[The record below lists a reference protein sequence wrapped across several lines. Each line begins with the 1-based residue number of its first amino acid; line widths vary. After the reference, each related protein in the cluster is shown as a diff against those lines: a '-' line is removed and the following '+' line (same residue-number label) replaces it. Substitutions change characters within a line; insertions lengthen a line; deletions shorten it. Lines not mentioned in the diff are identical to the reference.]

1 MAKKIHH
8 ETPNKSKATRS
19 LSDVDLVVIHY
30 TASHNCLG
38 SVAWFKDPNAKVSAH
53 WIIGRNG
60 DIHQFEDK
68 TAILWHA
75 GLSWFEGRKWCNRR
89 SVGIELVGN
98 GSSGFTPLQYDS
110 LFQILKECVDDC
122 QIVGVVGHEH
132 IAPGRKVDPGE
143 EFDWKQLRRQEHRWI
158 DPDVISPIVRTLG
171 AYPWDYKRLEDASNV
186 QPESEIGDD
195 DDEVADNKSANAINK
210 SANAIEE
217 EQPKEQAIPFKAE
230 EKDFIEEIG
239 GIARKLWNKFT

>member
-1 MAKKIHH
+1 MANKILH
-8 ETPNKSKATRS
+8 ETPNKSKTTRS
-19 LSDVDLVVIHY
+19 LSNVDLVVIHY

-89 SVGIELVGN
+89 SVGIELVGTE
-98 GSSGFTPLQYDS
+98 SSGFTPQQYDS
-110 LFQILKECVDDC
+110 LFQILKECVDEC
-122 QIVGVVGHEH
+122 QIVAVVGHEH

-158 DPDVISPIVRTLG
+158 NPDSQTIRTLG
-171 AYPWDYKRLEDASNV
+171 GYPWSYKKLEDAVNV

-195 DDEVADNKSANAINK
+195 DDEDVADNKSANAIE
-210 SANAIEE
+210 A
-217 EQPKEQAIPFKAE
+217 EQPKEDEPAIPFKAE

-239 GIARKLWNKFT
+239 GVARKLWNKLT